1 MQSQTSDNQQPTQ
14 PDQETSCNVERSKT
28 LPLGMAWWEV
38 SAIAL
43 AFFLISCI
51 ALPNYFR
58 YLDFMRGHESSA
70 RLTLIANCLKYI
82 ADQNQTKPGEKI
94 CELFDLNE
102 TLELAQRHIYTKMNI
117 GAARALFLKIGAEP
131 DCPGGGDYSVTLNL
145 DVQGNIIEPTST
157 LAFGPKGDFYR
168 KNSLY
173 VADMSKV
180 DGKIG
185 L

>member
-1 MQSQTSDNQQPTQ
+1 MQSQIGDNEQSIQTTQEQPF
-14 PDQETSCNVERSKT
+14 NVDESQT
-28 LPLGMAWWEV
+28 LPLGMAWWEIG
-38 SAIAL
+38 AISL
-43 AFFLISCI
+43 TFILIASV

-58 YLDFMRGHESSA
+58 YLDFMRGHESAA
-70 RLTLIANCLKYI
+70 RLTLIANCLKYM

-102 TLELAQRHIYTKMNI
+102 TLELAQRRIYTKMNI

-131 DCPGGGDYSVTLNL
+131 DCPGGGDYIVNLNL
-145 DVQGNIIEPTST
+145 DAQGNIIEPTST

-168 KNSLY
+168 KNGLY
-173 VADMSKV
+173 VADMSQV
-180 DGKIG
+180 NGDIG